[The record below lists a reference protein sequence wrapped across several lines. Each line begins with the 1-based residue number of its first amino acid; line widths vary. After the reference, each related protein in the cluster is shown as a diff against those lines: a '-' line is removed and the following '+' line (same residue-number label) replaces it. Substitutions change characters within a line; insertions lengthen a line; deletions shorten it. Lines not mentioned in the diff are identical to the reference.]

1 MQLVNPPLMGVGLGL
16 LVGLTP
22 LGTLLFPPAA
32 GTASSFSAPT
42 PARCPLSAQCSACPA
57 HITKDVAH
65 QSGKHRRSA
74 AALNM
79 VCQGCCKSMTP
90 PGEAASDGFENAAP
104 P

>member
-42 PARCPLSAQCSACPA
+42 PARCPLSAQCSARPA
-57 HITKDVAH
+57 HITEGRGSPKWQA
-65 QSGKHRRSA
+65 QTFSRSSEHG
-74 AALNM
+74 L
-79 VCQGCCKSMTP
+79 P
-90 PGEAASDGFENAAP
+90 RLL
-104 P
+104 